1 MWSPAAKPIMT
12 FGAQYGGGDEK
23 LGARSTWSFVV
34 YR

>member
-12 FGAQYGGGDEK
+12 FGAQYGGGVNTEYVV
-23 LGARSTWSFVV
+23 FVV